1 MNIEKRHLSNHQ
13 ITRIVKREINPG
25 KAFILFQHWQN
36 CRKCLDKIKEQKAN
50 NPIYSR
56 SLNSLSENYDCQI
69 GLEEF
74 NFNIVFSQKG
84 IKKIQFISGH
94 DPKSKNKDDCSTSII
109 KNLRKHFKTYL
120 NGIPEPFNK
129 IDPSLIKTDF
139 QKEVLF
145 WTGLIPF
152 GATVNYGKISTWM
165 NKNCAQAIGQA
176 LNKNP
181 LPIIIPCHRV
191 IGKDGSLT
199 GFASGIKLKKRL
211 LEIERNN
218 RNN

>member
-1 MNIEKRHLSNHQ
+1 MNIAKKHLSNQQ
-13 ITRIVKREINPG
+13 ITRIVKRKINPG

-36 CRKCLDKIKEQKAN
+36 CRKCLDKIKDQKLS

-56 SLNSLSENYDCQI
+56 STSSISKNYDCQI
-69 GLEEF
+69 RLIEF
-74 NFNIVFSQKG
+74 NLDIDFSQKG
-84 IKKIQFISGH
+84 IKKIQFISDPG
-94 DPKSKNKDDCSTSII
+94 PKSKDENECRNTII
-109 KNLRKHFKTYL
+109 KNLQKHFKTYL

-129 IDPSLIKTDF
+129 IDPSLIKSDF

-145 WTGLIPF
+145 WTGLVPYGI
-152 GATVNYGKISTWM
+152 TVNYGKISTWM

-199 GFASGIKLKKRL
+199 GFASGLKLKKRL

-218 RNN
+218 RDY

>member
-1 MNIEKRHLSNHQ
+1 MNIEKRHLSHHQ

-36 CRKCLDKIKEQKAN
+36 CRKCLDKIEDQKLS
-50 NPIYSR
+50 NPIYSNR
-56 SLNSLSENYDCQI
+56 MKSKSENYNCQI
-69 GLEEF
+69 GLKEF
-74 NFNIVFSQKG
+74 NFNIAVSQSG
-84 IKKIQFISGH
+84 IKRIQFIKEH
-94 DPKSKNKDDCSTSII
+94 DIKSQDKNGCSTSTI
-109 KNLRKHFKTYL
+109 KYFRKHFKTYF
-120 NGIPEPFNK
+120 NKVPKPFNK

-145 WTGLIPF
+145 WTGLIPY
-152 GATVNYGKISTWM
+152 GSTVNYGKIGTWM

-176 LNKNP
+176 LNKNS

-199 GFASGIKLKKRL
+199 GFASGLKLKKRL

-218 RNN
+218 RNY